1 MPGFLYNYPP
11 MPDSAVPLYTA
22 AQSRALDRRAQD
34 AQGLSG
40 AELMRRAAAT
50 VAEWLQAE
58 HAGAA
63 RIAVYAGAGNN
74 AGDGYLVA
82 LRLHAAGRAVR
93 VAQLRPGAELS
104 GDARAAWEQARD
116 AGVAMRAFDP
126 AADPEA
132 DLAVDA
138 LLGTGLSRAPEGDW
152 ARAVARVNAAP
163 AAVAVDLPSGLS
175 ADTGRALGACVRA
188 RATVTFI
195 GRKRGLY
202 TADGP
207 DCAGRVVFRSLGV
220 DADNV
225 STDAELL
232 DWERLRAELPHR
244 ARNTHKG
251 DYGHVLVVGGAA
263 GFQGAAAL
271 AGAGALRAGC
281 GLVSVA
287 QPPAAAPGAAV
298 FPELMCHAVADR
310 AGLRP
315 LLEAADA
322 VAVGPGLGRGAWA
335 REMLA
340 AVLERR
346 VPLVVDADALR
357 LLAAEPQARADWILT
372 PHPGEAGA
380 LLGSA
385 VAAVQQDRFAAARG
399 LAERYGG
406 VAVLKGCGTLVA
418 DAGGIG
424 VCVHGNPGLATAG
437 TGDVLCGVIAGF
449 CAQGHAAAAA
459 ARLGVCLH
467 GAAGDRA
474 AAAGAAG
481 LAASDLLPGLRA
493 LNRPPA

>member
-1 MPGFLYNYPP
+1 

-22 AQSRALDRRAQD
+22 AQSRALDRLAQ
-34 AQGLSG
+34 AEQGLSG
-40 AELMRRAAAT
+40 AELMRRAADA
-50 VAEWLQAE
+50 VWERLQADY
-58 HAGAA
+58 AGAE
-63 RIAVYAGAGNN
+63 RVAVYAGAGNN
-74 AGDGYLVA
+74 AGDGYLAA
-82 LRLHAAGRAVR
+82 LRLRAAGRAVR
-93 VAQLRPGAELS
+93 VAQLRPGEELS
-104 GDARAAWEQARD
+104 GDARAAWERARD

-126 AADPEA
+126 ADDPDAE
-132 DLAVDA
+132 LAVDA

-163 AAVAVDLPSGLS
+163 AALAVDLPSGLC

-188 RATVTFI
+188 RETVTFI

-207 DCAGRVVFRSLGV
+207 DCAGRVVFRGLGV
-220 DADNV
+220 DASGVDA
-225 STDAELL
+225 DAELL
-232 DWERLRAELPHR
+232 DWERLRERLPRR
-244 ARNTHKG
+244 ARDTHKG
-251 DYGHVLVVGGAA
+251 DYGHVLAVGGAA

-287 QPPAAAPGAAV
+287 QPPDAVPGAPA
-298 FPELMCHAVADR
+298 FPELMHHAVADR
-310 AGLRP
+310 AGLRR

-340 AVLERR
+340 AALEHRA
-346 VPLVVDADALR
+346 PLVVDADALR
-357 LLAAEPQARADWILT
+357 LLAAGPQARADWILT

-385 VAAVQQDRFAAARG
+385 AAVVQRDRFAAARE
-399 LAERYGG
+399 LAGRYGG

-418 DAGGIG
+418 DAGGTG
-424 VCVHGNPGLATAG
+424 VCAHGNPGLATAG
-437 TGDVLCGVIAGF
+437 TGDVLCGVIAGLR
-449 CAQGHAAAAA
+449 AQGHAAADA

-474 AAAGAAG
+474 AAAGEAG
-481 LAASDLLPGLRA
+481 LLASDLLPEIRV
-493 LNRPPA
+493 LNRGPA